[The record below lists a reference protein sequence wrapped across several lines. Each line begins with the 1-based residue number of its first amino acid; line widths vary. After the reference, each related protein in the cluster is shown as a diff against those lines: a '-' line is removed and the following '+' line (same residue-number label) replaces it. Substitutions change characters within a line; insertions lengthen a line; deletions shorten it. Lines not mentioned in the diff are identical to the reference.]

1 MHVFFFFLQED
12 LEYHNRQDLIG
23 HTDCDVFVNGENMGG
38 WWPQHSAAVTGVK
51 ATRHCPC
58 PKCFLCAVFDL
69 VILVTLHQKCVSL
82 MISHLFFIYVH
93 QLRMVVQVDPIKKCV
108 NQEGFII

>member
-1 MHVFFFFLQED
+1 MYCYNNNNNACFFFFLQED

-82 MISHLFFIYVH
+82 MISHLF
-93 QLRMVVQVDPIKKCV
+93 LSMCT
-108 NQEGFII
+108 N